1 MAISLTYTLL
11 VVLAVACGSSS
22 DSPRGNDA
30 SWCER
35 EVDESIARLRECL
48 EVTAEQRQTA
58 IDQCTSG
65 TLPPGTIDVDWR
77 PEFNAEVEA
86 CSNTLTCKQLLE
98 DFDDICFPQALAVL
112 ARGLLT
118 EITISACIEGGSD
131 ECLAQLQ
138 AQPEPGAN
146 AVGTCFNRWAECSP
160 QLVNS
165 DPYWT
170 EDHCGMILALTDAS
184 RSEAQ
189 SCVRLPCEEV
199 AACLRDR
206 GVLGF

>member
-1 MAISLTYTLL
+1 MAFLRTCGL
-11 VVLAVACGSSS
+11 LAVLIVACSSSS
-22 DSPRGNDA
+22 DSPHGNDA

-35 EVDESIARLRECL
+35 EVDESIARLRDCL

-65 TLPPGTIDVDWR
+65 TPPPGTIDVDWR

-86 CSNTLTCKQLLE
+86 CSDTLTCEQLLE

-118 EITISACIEGGSD
+118 ELTISACIAGGSD

-146 AVGTCFNRWAECSP
+146 VVGACFNRWAECSP

-165 DPYWT
+165 EPYWT
-170 EDHCGMILALTDAS
+170 EDHCGMILALTDAD
-184 RSEAQ
+184 RAEAQ
-189 SCVRLPCEEV
+189 SCVGLACEEV
-199 AACLRDR
+199 AACLRDL
-206 GVLGF
+206 GALGF